1 MRRGAS
7 GEGWLA
13 HGSADRAGGEVATDC
28 SLAVHRGGLLE
39 RHSHL
44 RLPLPYKATGA
55 ASPFQRECQRKAIR
69 HYTWSDHVQ
78 CSARLGELA
87 DQAQDR
93 TSVKFDHPGF
103 EYLIPGLVPFC
114 DVSHGDV
121 PPCSD
126 PQRAY
131 IGCSNCGTI
140 AARSNAILGFIWK

>member
-1 MRRGAS
+1 MRRGGAV
-7 GEGWLA
+7 
-13 HGSADRAGGEVATDC
+13 RAGWPMIPPIALVVK
-28 SLAVHRGGLLE
+28 SLRIAVSPSTEAALLE
-39 RHSHL
+39 RHCHL
-44 RLPLPYKATGA
+44 SLPPPYKATGA
-55 ASPFQRECQRKAIR
+55 AGPFQRECQRKAIR

-126 PQRAY
+126 PQRA
-131 IGCSNCGTI
+131 
-140 AARSNAILGFIWK
+140 